1 MKKKVSGYRS
11 GGRILTDASV
21 GAESGAAPALQ
32 NQELKENSR
41 EHCAPIRDETGKL
54 ERLVAF
60 SNRNTFKTARFMGN
74 RRKTKRRSALSSL
87 LDMSHETE
95 EEMGKT
101 RSIMSSNR
109 GTYHTGT
116 TDKYTRLIVCMY
128 SHRSQHAL
136 WTLPT
141 AVRYR
146 IAARAARAAQRFAP
160 HIASCRV
167 APRASAKHASII
179 VSSAR

>member
-1 MKKKVSGYRS
+1 M
-11 GGRILTDASV
+11 TDASV

-60 SNRNTFKTARFMGN
+60 SNRNTFETARFMGN